1 MFVRLEEGSDIR
13 SAVKQLAQICERE
26 LPHKAYKYIGYP
38 AGGRPDCLINHDN
51 HYWFWQDKHSPDSG
65 KGRYLNW
72 FGKFDEDV
80 NSLSIAL
87 EVNTYFEGLDRR
99 VAGFFAR
106 DMTTDRLYLMHNGGI
121 GGGRKGQSKS
131 TFLKWRGGSLVDIL
145 SSDGHTELAIPV
157 MALEGRNALETAFAY
172 IDEVHRFKQAVRDGS
187 VQSSKPDSDGR
198 LPGDYYPESS
208 GRRKGRRRSTL
219 IDYVSRH
226 GMIVDSLKNWR
237 SLRPI
242 QRGARFTKDILIDLS
257 ISTNRKILELY
268 EVKTGSDRQSIYS
281 AIGQLLVHDRSGD
294 SDKYLVIPDDG
305 DLQDDV
311 AAALKRM
318 DIAVIRFDY
327 SESGF
332 SFRKTL

>member
-1 MFVRLEEGSDIR
+1 
-13 SAVKQLAQICERE
+13 
-26 LPHKAYKYIGYP
+26 
-38 AGGRPDCLINHDN
+38 
-51 HYWFWQDKHSPDSG
+51 
-65 KGRYLNW
+65 
-72 FGKFDEDV
+72 V

-99 VAGFFAR
+99 VAGFFAK

-131 TFLKWRGGSLVDIL
+131 AFLQWRGGSLVDIV

-157 MALEGRNALETAFAY
+157 MALEGQYALETAFAY

-187 VQSSKPDSDGR
+187 LEPPERNSGDR
-198 LPGDYYPESS
+198 LPGDYFPESS
-208 GRRKGRRRSTL
+208 GRRKGKRRSSL

-226 GMIVDSLKNWR
+226 GMIVDDLKNWR

-242 QRGARFTKDILIDLS
+242 QRRARFTKNILIDLS
-257 ISTNRKILELY
+257 ISTNMKILELY

-281 AIGQLLVHDRSGD
+281 AIGQLMVHDRNGD
-294 SDKYLVIPDDG
+294 SKKYIVIPDDG

-311 AAALKRM
+311 AAALVRM
-318 DIAVIRFDY
+318 EISVIRFNYTDV
-327 SESGF
+327 GF
-332 SFRKTL
+332 LFRKAL